1 MTTVVDV
8 LKKTEAFFRSRGIP
22 SPRLDAE
29 LIVGHHLGL
38 ERVALY
44 LQFDRPLSEAE
55 LRPMRADV
63 QRRADREPIAWILG
77 TKGFWSLDLQSHKD
91 VLVPRP
97 DSETLVTA
105 ALDLVPETGPCFI
118 ADIGCGTGAIGLAIL
133 SERPDAKLFATDMSE
148 PALHCTKANVQAL
161 ELSDRV
167 AVLKGHLL
175 DPIPEARP
183 IDIVVSNP
191 PYIPSD
197 DIDGLSPEIAKH
209 EPRLALDGGAD
220 GLDVYRALIPQAA
233 TRARTAVLVEH
244 GDGQHE
250 AVAELMRSA
259 GLHEISEHKDL
270 TGTVRV
276 VAGLKS

>member
-8 LKKTEAFFRSRGIP
+8 LKKTEAFFRARGIP

-63 QRRADREPIAWILG
+63 QRRADREPVAWILG
-77 TKGFWSLDLQSHKD
+77 TKGFWTLDLHSHKD

-97 DSETLVTA
+97 DTETLVTA
-105 ALDLVPETGPCFI
+105 ALDLVPEDGPCFI
-118 ADIGCGTGAIGLAIL
+118 ADVGCGTGAVGLAIL
-133 SERPDAKLFATDMSE
+133 SERPQAKLFATDISDA
-148 PALHCTKANVQAL
+148 ALHCTKANVEAL
-161 ELSDRV
+161 GLSDRV
-167 AVLKGHLL
+167 AVLKGSLL
-175 DPIPEARP
+175 EPVPESRP

-191 PYIPSD
+191 PYIPTAE
-197 DIDGLSPEIAKH
+197 IDGLSPEIAQH
-209 EPRLALDGGAD
+209 EPRLALDGGTD
-220 GLDVYRALIPQAA
+220 GLDVYRQLIPQAA
-233 TRARTAVLVEH
+233 SRARTAVLVEH
-244 GDGQHE
+244 GDGQHD
-250 AVAELMRSA
+250 AIADLMRTA
-259 GLHEISEHKDL
+259 GLREISEHKDL

-276 VAGLKS
+276 VAGLK

>member
-8 LKKTEAFFRSRGIP
+8 LKKTEAFFRARGIP

-55 LRPMRADV
+55 LNPMRADV
-63 QRRADREPIAWILG
+63 QRRADREPVAWILG
-77 TKGFWSLDLQSHKD
+77 TKGFWTLDLHSHAD

-105 ALDLVPETGPCFI
+105 ALELVPETGPCFV
-118 ADIGCGTGAIGLAIL
+118 ADVGCGTGAIGLAIL
-133 SERPDAKLFATDMSE
+133 SERPDAKLFSTDISDA
-148 PALHCTKANVQAL
+148 ALHCTKANVEAL
-161 ELSDRV
+161 DWGDRV
-167 AVLKGHLL
+167 AVLRGSLL
-175 DPIPEARP
+175 DPIPDGRP
-183 IDIVVSNP
+183 VDVVVSNP
-191 PYIPSD
+191 PYIPTAE
-197 DIDGLSPEIAKH
+197 IDGLSPEISKH

-220 GLDVYRALIPQAA
+220 GLDVYRQLIPQAA
-233 TRARTAVLVEH
+233 ARARTAVLVEH

-250 AVAELMRSA
+250 AVAALMRSA
-259 GLHEISEHKDL
+259 GLGDISEHSDL

-276 VAGLKS
+276 VAGLK

>member
-8 LKKTEAFFRSRGIP
+8 LKKTEAFFRARGIP

-63 QRRADREPIAWILG
+63 QRRADREPVAWILG
-77 TKGFWSLDLQSHKD
+77 TKGFWTLDLHSHKD

-97 DSETLVTA
+97 DTETLVTA
-105 ALDLVPETGPCFI
+105 ALDLVSEDGPCFI
-118 ADIGCGTGAIGLAIL
+118 ADVGCGTGAVGLAIL
-133 SERPDAKLFATDMSE
+133 SERPQAKLFATDISDA
-148 PALHCTKANVQAL
+148 ALHCTKANVEAL
-161 ELSDRV
+161 GLNDRV
-167 AVLKGHLL
+167 AVLKGSLL
-175 DPIPEARP
+175 EPVPESRP

-191 PYIPSD
+191 PYIPTAE
-197 DIDGLSPEIAKH
+197 IDGLSPEIAQH
-209 EPRLALDGGAD
+209 EPRLALDGGTD
-220 GLDVYRALIPQAA
+220 GLDVYRQLIPQAA
-233 TRARTAVLVEH
+233 SRARTAVLVEH
-244 GDGQHE
+244 GDGQHD
-250 AVAELMRSA
+250 AIADLMRAA
-259 GLHEISEHKDL
+259 GLREISEHKDL

-276 VAGLKS
+276 VAGLK